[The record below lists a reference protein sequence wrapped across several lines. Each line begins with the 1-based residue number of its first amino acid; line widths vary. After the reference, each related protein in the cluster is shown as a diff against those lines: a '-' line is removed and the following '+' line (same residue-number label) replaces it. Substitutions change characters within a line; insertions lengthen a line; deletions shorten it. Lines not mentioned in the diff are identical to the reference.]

1 MCSLHLFSTPHWLSP
16 VQPYVTP
23 PAHRDADHLYLV
35 LELASGGELFSHIKR
50 LGSCHLNCAR
60 FVTAELINALAY
72 LHSRRVV
79 HRDLKPGA
87 ATPSRLSSLLE
98 GTYLGTRLPAH
109 SPTCNARAENVLLD
123 DAGHIKLVDFGSA
136 RRLDADDDA
145 PRFVGTAEYVSPEV
159 LDDQQASPT
168 PAAPPTRR
176 ALEHALTAA

>member
-1 MCSLHLFSTPHWLSP
+1 M
-16 VQPYVTP
+16 TP

-87 ATPSRLSSLLE
+87 ATPSPPLITPRRHLLRYSL
-98 GTYLGTRLPAH
+98 AC
-109 SPTCNARAENVLLD
+109 S
-123 DAGHIKLVDFGSA
+123 
-136 RRLDADDDA
+136 
-145 PRFVGTAEYVSPEV
+145 
-159 LDDQQASPT
+159 
-168 PAAPPTRR
+168 
-176 ALEHALTAA
+176 LTHM